1 MLDGHRRYPRL
12 LEGVRLMHPEGTD
25 EFFVYRSAGGER
37 YELNEVAYEMLS
49 HMDGFHDTEVIC
61 AAICAKFE
69 GADTVREDLE
79 ALLKDLAAEECLEYV
94 LIEAQTAG
102 AKEERDHAKIR
113 KTFV

>member
-49 HMDGFHDTEVIC
+49 LMDGSHNTEEIC
-61 AAICAKFE
+61 TSIRTKFD
-69 GADTVREDLE
+69 GAVTVDEDLE
-79 ALLKDLAAEECLEYV
+79 ALLEDLASEGFLEI
-94 LIEAQTAG
+94 LF
-102 AKEERDHAKIR
+102 D
-113 KTFV
+113 